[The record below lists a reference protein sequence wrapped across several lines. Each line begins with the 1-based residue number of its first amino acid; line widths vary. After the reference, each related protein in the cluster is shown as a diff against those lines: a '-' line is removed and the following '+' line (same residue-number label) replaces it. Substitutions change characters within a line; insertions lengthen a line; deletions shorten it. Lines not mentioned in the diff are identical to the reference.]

1 MIAKTESQRI
11 AEKMPMARA
20 IARRLMW
27 QWHVVGMDE
36 QDITQEGMIGYLR
49 AMRRHN
55 DNPGTAS
62 LNTYAEKR
70 MIGAM
75 MDAITDPMRAQKRIP
90 NYALTELET
99 ALDVS
104 GDDGR
109 DWVDAMHQQRLL
121 ERVYEGFENL
131 TRKQRRLMQMIYVDE
146 LSQVDIARQLGLT
159 ETSVSLLHKRA
170 INKLSKILIN

>member
-1 MIAKTESQRI
+1 MNENALI
-11 AEKMPMARA
+11 AEKIPMARA
-20 IARRLMW
+20 LARRLMW

-90 NYALTELET
+90 NHAITDIEE

-104 GDDGR
+104 GEDGR
-109 DWVDAMHQQRLL
+109 DWVDAMHAQQML
-121 ERVYEGFENL
+121 ERAYQSFADL
-131 TRKQRRLMQMIYVDE
+131 PSKQRQAMELIYITG
-146 LSQVDIARQLGLT
+146 LSQREVARQINVT
-159 ETSVSLLHKRA
+159 EGNVSILHSRA
-170 INKLSKILIN
+170 VKKLRKLIN